1 MNRMIKAQQM
11 NEELK
16 KIIAR
21 AESDPGSP
29 ATAGEIASIIRELDS
44 VGAWISTSLRVLN
57 QRLQLLKR
65 KSDPV
70 DPGIRQSVQQL
81 QTEIKTMR
89 TMVNRMQN
97 QFR

>member
-1 MNRMIKAQQM
+1 MIKAQRM

-29 ATAGEIASIIRELDS
+29 ATAGELAAVLKELDS
-44 VGAWISTSLRVLN
+44 VEAWANTSFRVLN

-70 DPGIRQSVQQL
+70 DPGIRQQL
-81 QTEIKTMR
+81 TEIEKKLKQTESIIQKLMYR
-89 TMVNRMQN
+89 S
-97 QFR
+97 